1 MNPHKPVLRQAERV
15 AFCRACDKAIQKE
28 EYMVSFY
35 SHRNRGMWVHI
46 CTSCVEDIHNLLPPK
61 KQLYSDEDLNRN
73 NGVYLQQQEIEKLH
87 GYSDP
92 IYRGREKV

>member
-1 MNPHKPVLRQAERV
+1 MNQDKPTLRQAERV

-46 CTSCVEDIHNLLPPK
+46 CTSCVEDIGGLIITRKRPYIFSADINWK
-61 KQLYSDEDLNRN
+61 
-73 NGVYLQQQEIEKLH
+73 YLEVAFPDGSFRSYQEE
-87 GYSDP
+87 
-92 IYRGREKV
+92 EE